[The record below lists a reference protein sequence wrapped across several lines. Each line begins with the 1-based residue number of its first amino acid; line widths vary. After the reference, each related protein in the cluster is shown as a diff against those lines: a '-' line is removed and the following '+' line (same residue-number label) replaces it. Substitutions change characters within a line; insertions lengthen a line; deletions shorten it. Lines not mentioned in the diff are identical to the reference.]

1 MAKTLFDLTLELAR
15 ILGTVRE
22 GVATGGSTTT
32 IVDTVARTE
41 DDDAF
46 NGGTAWIT
54 YDAGGAG
61 AAPQGEY
68 QIVSDFTASSDTIT
82 TAAFSA
88 AIASGDRYAVA
99 GLRYPLDLLI
109 QKINESFGVIE
120 KTDTSTV
127 VFAAEQ
133 TEYSLPTDVLELKQ
147 VFIAAETDDSNDNR
161 WQPIYDWYT
170 QKSATGTADK
180 IIFAH
185 QYATDT
191 DVKIVYTTY
200 HSVLRVATDK
210 LDDSIHWK
218 RILYN
223 AAVAAVLWRQM
234 KVGQSDDLSREL
246 NYFQGI
252 AASMNNEF
260 AQRLPRR
267 GAKTISPV
275 LNRP

>member
-120 KTDTSTV
+120 KTDTST
-127 VFAAEQ
+127 AC
-133 TEYSLPTDVLELKQ
+133 LPMYWNSSRCLLQPKPTTQ
-147 VFIAAETDDSNDNR
+147 MIIAGNLSM
-161 WQPIYDWYT
+161 
-170 QKSATGTADK
+170 TGTHKRAPQAQPTK
-180 IIFAH
+180 LSSRTSTPQIQMSRSFTPPIIPFC
-185 QYATDT
+185 
-191 DVKIVYTTY
+191 
-200 HSVLRVATDK
+200 VLPQT
-210 LDDSIHWK
+210 
-218 RILYN
+218 N
-223 AAVAAVLWRQM
+223 
-234 KVGQSDDLSREL
+234 
-246 NYFQGI
+246 
-252 AASMNNEF
+252 
-260 AQRLPRR
+260 
-267 GAKTISPV
+267 
-275 LNRP
+275 